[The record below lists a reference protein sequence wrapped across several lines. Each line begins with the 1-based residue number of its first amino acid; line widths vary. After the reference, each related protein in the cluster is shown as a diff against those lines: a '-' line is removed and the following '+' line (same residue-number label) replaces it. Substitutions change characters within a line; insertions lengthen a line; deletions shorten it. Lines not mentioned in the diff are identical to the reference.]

1 MTELLLNL
9 RYLARGKM
17 KLFLLTIGLLLI
29 VFSSVDNAR
38 AQGANANANA
48 DVDKYIGLLRKDLRS
63 GKKQYIAANITLTDA
78 EAVAFWPIYDRY
90 AAENERINNDRL
102 AVIKEYAANIDNLTD
117 GQALALNN
125 KALAIDNSFTSL
137 RQRFIPQFVKVLSGK
152 NVARFFQID
161 KRLAL
166 LIDLQLAAG
175 IPIVEP

>member
-38 AQGANANANA
+38 AQGANANA

-90 AAENERINNDRL
+90 AAENERINHDRL

>member
-1 MTELLLNL
+1 MTDLLLNL

-38 AQGANANANA
+38 AQGANANAA
-48 DVDKYIGLLRKDLRS
+48 VDKYIGLLRKDLRS